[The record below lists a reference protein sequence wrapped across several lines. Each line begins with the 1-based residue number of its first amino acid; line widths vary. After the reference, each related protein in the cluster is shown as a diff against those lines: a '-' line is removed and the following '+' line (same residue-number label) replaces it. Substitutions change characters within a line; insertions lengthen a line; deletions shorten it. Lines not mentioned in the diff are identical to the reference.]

1 MASDEKDVDDAFL
14 PIEYKEAANA
24 YFKGVDIGYTGLRS
38 YITINVF
45 FITLMGLL
53 SDPRAQ
59 TFIAAGPIG
68 KVIPYFALGIS
79 VTFMVI
85 VPHYFRH
92 LENCRKRCAELEE
105 KKHGQLFTRLG
116 ALSYGK
122 FSKFLSYLVLG
133 AVILSLLSIWT
144 YFAFLLY

>member
-1 MASDEKDVDDAFL
+1 MASDEESVDDDFL

-53 SDPRAQ
+53 SDPRTQA
-59 TFIAAGPIG
+59 FIAGGSIG

-79 VTFMVI
+79 MTFIVI

-92 LENCRKRCAELEE
+92 LENCRKRCEVLEAR
-105 KKHGQLFTRLG
+105 KHGQLFKQLG
-116 ALSYGK
+116 EISYGR

-133 AVILSLLSIWT
+133 AVVFSLFSIWI